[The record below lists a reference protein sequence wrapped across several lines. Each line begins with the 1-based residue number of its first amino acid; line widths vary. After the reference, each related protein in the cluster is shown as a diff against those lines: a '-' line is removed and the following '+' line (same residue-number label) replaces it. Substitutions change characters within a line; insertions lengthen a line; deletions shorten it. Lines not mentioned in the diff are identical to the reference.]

1 MLTGSNYKSLT
12 VSSGRK
18 EQVFFD
24 GNVKGL
30 ALRGYASGKATW
42 ILQYRPKN
50 VPGSREKM
58 GTKKAV
64 LGDRNHM
71 TLSEAREAARSLM
84 AKIDQGYDP
93 VENKQLLMKQERS
106 TIQSQLNEYELDLNR
121 RKVVNVKTAMSALKR
136 GFKGKMS
143 KEIGKIGLVD
153 LLQIIKAIEENGRP
167 GAAQDFRK
175 HASAFMAFCAAGGI
189 IPSNPLAGYRRP
201 RRTRAEII
209 ETNENG
215 RILTDRELAKVWK
228 AADIRNDS
236 FGRVIQ
242 FLILSGTRRNE
253 AASLRR
259 SFIED
264 SWISYPATFTKQ
276 ARGHSVPRSR
286 GIDDLIANTPNR
298 GELLWPSM
306 RRLGGD
312 TPISGWT
319 QLLRELQE
327 TSEVYDFTLHD
338 LRRTFRTW
346 AEEKYGASD
355 SLCEAAIGHVSKQIL
370 NRIYSRPKWQ
380 SDLVLLFQ
388 AWSDHV
394 ASLVDGRSKTNHG

>member
-64 LGDRNHM
+64 LGDRSHM

-153 LLQIIKAIEENGRP
+153 LLHIIKAIEETGRP

-209 ETNENG
+209 ETTENG
-215 RILTDRELAKVWK
+215 RILSDAELAKVWK

-236 FGRVIQ
+236 FGRIVQ

-253 AASLRR
+253 AASL
-259 SFIED
+259 
-264 SWISYPATFTKQ
+264 
-276 ARGHSVPRSR
+276 
-286 GIDDLIANTPNR
+286 
-298 GELLWPSM
+298 
-306 RRLGGD
+306 
-312 TPISGWT
+312 
-319 QLLRELQE
+319 
-327 TSEVYDFTLHD
+327 
-338 LRRTFRTW
+338 
-346 AEEKYGASD
+346 
-355 SLCEAAIGHVSKQIL
+355 
-370 NRIYSRPKWQ
+370 
-380 SDLVLLFQ
+380 
-388 AWSDHV
+388 
-394 ASLVDGRSKTNHG
+394 